1 MSDEAPGPSDL
12 IPRDRHLF
20 GPGPKRILA
29 IDGGGVRGVVALAF
43 LAEIERT
50 LDKQQGRPVR
60 LCDHFDL
67 IGGTSTG
74 AIVAT
79 ALGARLSGGRD
90 QGTFYFKLGPRVFKR
105 PPFRLPGWQAKF
117 DAKALAQE
125 LHNIIGARTLSS
137 SDLQTWPRRSL
148 LKRIDTGSAWILMN
162 NPRSIIGTVRRPT
175 ARFIGNRDYSL
186 ANVVRASTAAPHY
199 FDPQQIAI
207 AEREVGLFVDG
218 GLTPHNNPSLSLFL
232 AAILPGHR
240 LNWKT
245 GPSNLTICSIGA
257 GTFRDRLESSQLIRS
272 ASASLALRAMIQQIN
287 DNQQFIMT
295 MMSWFGEAALSWPI
309 NAEIGD
315 LANEPPP
322 TGRLF
327 RFLRYDLKLE
337 IDWLKETLGRQIFA
351 GGPHDAPAVR
361 RSRGHALAR
370 GPRHARRGRPGT
382 REGLGARR
390 GRGLTRDLNL
400 H

>member
-79 ALGARLSGGRD
+79 ALALGYRVAEIRD
-90 QGTFYFKLGPRVFKR
+90 FYFKLGPRVFKR

-137 SDLQTWPRRSL
+137 SDLQTGL
-148 LKRIDTGSAWILMN
+148 GVMLKRIDTGSAWILMN
-162 NPRSIIGTVRRPT
+162 NPRSIYWDTPADRS
-175 ARFIGNRDYSL
+175 FIGNRDYSL
-186 ANVVRASTAAPHY
+186 ANVVRASTAAP
-199 FDPQQIAI
+199 II
-207 AEREVGLFVDG
+207 STRSRS
-218 GLTPHNNPSLSLFL
+218 PS
-232 AAILPGHR
+232 
-240 LNWKT
+240 
-245 GPSNLTICSIGA
+245 PSA
-257 GTFRDRLESSQLIRS
+257 KS
-272 ASASLALRAMIQQIN
+272 ASSSTA
-287 DNQQFIMT
+287 D
-295 MMSWFGEAALSWPI
+295 
-309 NAEIGD
+309 
-315 LANEPPP
+315 
-322 TGRLF
+322 
-327 RFLRYDLKLE
+327 
-337 IDWLKETLGRQIFA
+337 
-351 GGPHDAPAVR
+351 
-361 RSRGHALAR
+361 
-370 GPRHARRGRPGT
+370 
-382 REGLGARR
+382 
-390 GRGLTRDLNL
+390 
-400 H
+400 

>member
-1 MSDEAPGPSDL
+1 MSEQTPASSDL

-20 GPGPKRILA
+20 APGPKRILA

-50 LDKQQGRPVR
+50 LEKQYGGPVR

-74 AIVAT
+74 AIIAT
-79 ALGARLSGGRD
+79 ALALGYKAADIRD
-90 QGTFYFKLGPRVFKR
+90 FYFRLGPRVFKR

-117 DAKALAQE
+117 DAKALARE
-125 LHNIIGARTLSS
+125 LEQIVGARTLDS
-137 SDLQTWPRRSL
+137 SDLQTGL
-148 LKRIDTGSAWILMN
+148 GIMLKRIDTGSAWILLN
-162 NPRSIIGTVRRPT
+162 NPRSIYWDTPADRS
-175 ARFIGNRDYSL
+175 FIGNRDYSL
-186 ANVVRASTAAPHY
+186 ASVVRASTAAPHY
-199 FDPQQIAI
+199 FDPQQIEI
-207 AEREVGLFVDG
+207 APREVGLFVDG

-232 AAILPGHR
+232 AVILPGHH
-240 LNWKT
+240 LNWTT
-245 GPSNLTICSIGA
+245 GPSNLTIVSIGA
-257 GTFRDRLESSQLIRS
+257 GTFRDRLESSQLVRS

-315 LANEPPP
+315 LAHVPPP

-337 IDWLKETLGRQIFA
+337 APWLKETLGRDVSAATLDQLRRFDDPDAMPLLEDFA
-351 GGPHDAPAVR
+351 KRAAQDQVREKDWGPADAVASPA
-361 RSRGHALAR
+361 A
-370 GPRHARRGRPGT
+370 
-382 REGLGARR
+382 
-390 GRGLTRDLNL
+390 
-400 H
+400 

>member
-1 MSDEAPGPSDL
+1 MSEQAPAPSDL

-43 LAEIERT
+43 LAEMERI

-79 ALGARLSGGRD
+79 ALALGYRANEIRD
-90 QGTFYFKLGPRVFKR
+90 FYFKLGPRVFKR

-125 LHNIIGARTLSS
+125 LSNIIGARTLGS
-137 SDLQTWPRRSL
+137 SDLQTGL
-148 LKRIDTGSAWILMN
+148 GVMLKRIDTGSAWILMN
-162 NPRSIIGTVRRPT
+162 NPRSIYWDTPADRS
-175 ARFIGNRDYSL
+175 FIGNRDYSL

-232 AAILPGHR
+232 ATILPGHR

-257 GTFRDRLESSQLIRS
+257 GTFRDRLESSQLARS

-287 DNQQFIMT
+287 DNQQFILT

-315 LANEPPP
+315 LAHEPPP

-337 IDWLKETLGRQIFA
+337 TGWLKETLGRDVSAAALDQLRRFDDPDAMPLLEDLAKRAAQDQVREKDWAAA
-351 GGPHDAPAVR
+351 GAV
-361 RSRGHALAR
+361 A
-370 GPRHARRGRPGT
+370 
-382 REGLGARR
+382 
-390 GRGLTRDLNL
+390 
-400 H
+400 